1 MTKPKKFHDPYR
13 YQHKDVVYPWGERR
27 EYYKEKSTPRMHTL
41 SEQSQQLLS
50 EQLREWNIIRAQHD
64 PADKDG
70 LNKAA
75 EHNIYKYQPAQ
86 KCISGEFIADF
97 MIANNV
103 AQRNKPLHADT
114 AIKIL
119 EKMQKRTGSIR
130 AAVYQHEIQRC
141 KITDLSFPKESE
153 HNVAYFLY
161 HKYNVLLMNK
171 NTYECVQQQ
180 QALYNYAK
188 DATEVWLQESRKK
201 WQRYNNLSKKFHQSV
216 INEEY
221 QK

>member
-13 YQHKDVVYPWGERR
+13 YQHHLVDRSPFGNVK

-41 SEQSQQLLS
+41 SEQSQKLLS
-50 EQLREWNIIRAQHD
+50 EQQREWDSVRAKYN
-64 PADKDG
+64 PADEFG
-70 LNKAA
+70 LNAA
-75 EHNIYKYQPAQ
+75 AQRVLSKYLPAQ

-97 MIANNV
+97 LIANNI
-103 AQRNKPLHADT
+103 ARRNKPLHADT

-119 EKMQKRTGSIR
+119 KKMQKRTGSIR
-130 AAVYQHEIQRC
+130 AAVYQDEIQRC
-141 KITDLSFPKESE
+141 KITDLSFPKERE
-153 HNVAYFLY
+153 HNLAYFLY
-161 HKYNVLLMNK
+161 HKYNVLLMNTE
-171 NTYECVQQQ
+171 TYNCIQRQKAIHERY
-180 QALYNYAK
+180 LDGSH
-188 DATEVWLQESRKK
+188 DAWWKK